1 MANLPDAKFYQTVLI
16 GSTFEKAELKN
27 AEFYSVDLTG
37 ADFSGADLEGVN
49 FSRANLS
56 NVNLEGAIVWPPHIY
71 ILEENGRKTYPFG
84 SDDWFRKL
92 ETDGVIGWEGIENK
106 YYVDEFGI
114 LRLK

>member
-1 MANLPDAKFYQTVLI
+1 MSNLLQAKFYQTVLI
-16 GSTFEKAELKN
+16 GSTFQEAKLKN
-27 AEFYSVDLTG
+27 AEFYSADLTG

-49 FSRANLS
+49 FSKANLS
-56 NVNLEGAIVWPPHIY
+56 NVTLEGAIVWPPHIY
-71 ILEENGRKTYPFG
+71 ILEEIGQKTYPFG

-92 ETDGVIGWEGIENK
+92 ETDGVIGWEEIENK